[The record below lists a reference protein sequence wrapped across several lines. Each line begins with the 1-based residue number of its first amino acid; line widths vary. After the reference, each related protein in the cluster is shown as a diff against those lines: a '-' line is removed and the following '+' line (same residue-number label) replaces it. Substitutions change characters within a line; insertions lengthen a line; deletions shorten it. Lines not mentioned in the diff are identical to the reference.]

1 MEMDWILLIINYV
14 PLPIFLFYRIGG
26 VDTLYF
32 RCNIGFCSNSAL
44 RENGISKC
52 EDVRFL
58 LLIQMSRFVHIYW
71 MSVCY
76 LFLFSIV
83 VNVFHQFDLYLF
95 NYLLLLLLHL
105 LLLLVR
111 RLIIVIRVVMFL

>member
-1 MEMDWILLIINYV
+1 MATHIDTNTWKMDWILLIINYV

-71 MSVCY
+71 KSVCY
-76 LFLFSIV
+76 LFLFSSV
-83 VNVFHQFDLYLF
+83 VNVFISLIYIC
-95 NYLLLLLLHL
+95 
-105 LLLLVR
+105 
-111 RLIIVIRVVMFL
+111 LIIFFFFFFFFFFSFAV